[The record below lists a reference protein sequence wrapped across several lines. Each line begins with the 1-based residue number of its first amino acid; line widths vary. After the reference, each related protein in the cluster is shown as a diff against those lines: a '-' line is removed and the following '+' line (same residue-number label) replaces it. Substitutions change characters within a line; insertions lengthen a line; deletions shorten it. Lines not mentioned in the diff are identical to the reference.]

1 MRTNVNSLTPG
12 ELIYPGEYLLD
23 ELEAKGISQKDFA
36 LQIGMQPTQLNEI
49 IKGKGKRAINAETA
63 LLFEKALGISAEYWL
78 NIQKN
83 YELDVAKI
91 NKKNQQRL
99 EAIETW
105 NMIKD
110 NIAVAFY
117 KKQGIILGDPV
128 ADIPVI
134 KEVYNITN
142 FEQLAQINANQNYA
156 RFKRSDALQIDKIN
170 LIGWVKLVEY
180 KASRFNVKPF
190 DLNKKASLIDELKK
204 VFVENKDVKTR
215 VEDILNSYGIKIVY
229 QEKGEKTP
237 VDGISFWSEGNP
249 AIGMSLR
256 HNRID
261 NFAFTLFHELGH
273 IFLHLPNNNKI
284 EFIDLFDL
292 NDDYSENSE
301 ELEANKFAQDMLI
314 PNQEWTEFYNE
325 RNSYPDADIKRFAKK
340 VKIHPAIVK
349 GRICRTM
356 GVYKTRTKIKY
367 DIN

>member
-63 LLFEKALGISAEYWL
+63 LLLEKALGISAEYWL

-83 YELDVAKI
+83 YELDAAKI
-91 NKKNQQRL
+91 NKKTQLRL
-99 EAIETW
+99 EAIEIW
-105 NMIKD
+105 HMIKD
-110 NIAVAFY
+110 NVSWAFY
-117 KKQGIILGDPV
+117 KKQNIISGDPLN
-128 ADIPVI
+128 DIPII
-134 KEVYNITN
+134 KEVYNIAN

-156 RFKRSDALQIDKIN
+156 RFKRSDVLQVDKTN

-180 KASRFNVKPF
+180 NANQYNVKPF
-190 DLNKKASLIDELKK
+190 DLNKKKSLIDELKI
-204 VFVENKDVKTR
+204 VFIKNKDVKAK
-215 VEDILNSYGIKIVY
+215 VKEILNSYGIKIVY

-237 VDGISFWSEGNP
+237 IDGISFWSEGNP

-284 EFIDLFDL
+284 EFIDLFDIK
-292 NDDYSENSE
+292 DDYSKNPE
-301 ELEANKFAQDMLI
+301 ETEANTFAEDMLI
-314 PNQEWTEFYNE
+314 SRSNWDEFFNDGKY
-325 RNSYPDADIKRFAKK
+325 SDIEIKKFAKQMDT
-340 VKIHPAIVK
+340 HPAIVK
-349 GRICRTM
+349 GRICRTT
-356 GVYKTRTKIKY
+356 GIYNTRTKIKY

>member
-63 LLFEKALGISAEYWL
+63 LLLEKALGISAEYWL

-83 YELDVAKI
+83 YELDAAKI
-91 NKKNQQRL
+91 NKKTQLRL
-99 EAIETW
+99 EAIEVW

-110 NIAVAFY
+110 NVSWAFY
-117 KKQGIILGDPV
+117 KKQNIICGDPV
-128 ADIPVI
+128 IDIPVI
-134 KEVYNITN
+134 KEVYNIVN
-142 FEQLAQINANQNYA
+142 FEQLAQINANPNYA
-156 RFKRSDALQIDKIN
+156 RFKRSEALQIDKTN

-180 KASRFNVKPF
+180 KASQENVKPF
-190 DLNKKASLIDELKK
+190 DLNKKNVLIDELKN
-204 VFVENKDVKTR
+204 VFLKNKDVKEK
-215 VEDILNSYGIKIVY
+215 VKEILNNYGIKIVY

-256 HNRID
+256 YSRID

-284 EFIDLFDL
+284 EFIDLFEL
-292 NDDYSENSE
+292 KDDYSENPE
-301 ELEANKFAQDMLI
+301 EKEANVFAQDMLI
-314 PNQEWTEFYNE
+314 PRSIWNDFFNDGHSFSDTE
-325 RNSYPDADIKRFAKK
+325 IKQFAKQ
-340 VKIHPAIVK
+340 VKTHPAIVN
-349 GRICRTM
+349 GRICHIT
-356 GVYKTRTKIKY
+356 GIYNKRTKIKS